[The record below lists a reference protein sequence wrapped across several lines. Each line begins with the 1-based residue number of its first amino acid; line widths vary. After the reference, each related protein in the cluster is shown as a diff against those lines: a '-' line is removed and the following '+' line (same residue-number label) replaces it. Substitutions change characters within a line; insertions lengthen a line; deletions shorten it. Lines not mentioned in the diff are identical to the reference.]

1 MGPEASWFP
10 SGVDNQTQLIYFT
23 KVPEVRVG
31 PKWWPRIQVEKI
43 RTEFSP
49 LSRKFYVSF
58 WSSSQYP
65 THIQFVLLRP
75 MKTDLLKNTDY

>member
-1 MGPEASWFP
+1 MGLEALLVPFRRGQSDP
-10 SGVDNQTQLIYFT
+10 ADLLI

-31 PKWWPRIQVEKI
+31 PKWWPRIQAEKI

-58 WSSSQYP
+58 WSSSQYSS
-65 THIQFVLLRP
+65 HVQFVLLRP